1 MKRLMNLYSKYSLVI
16 RFGCR
21 KTDLYCLIRVHDDS
35 NEETEDHIDEETD
48 ECVEV
53 NTAIVPDVGVGVLT
67 NDGECDEHV
76 ISVHQRK

>member
-1 MKRLMNLYSKYSLVI
+1 MKILMNLWGKYSFII
-16 RFGCR
+16 RFICR
-21 KTDLYCLIRVHDDS
+21 ETNLYCLIRVHDNS

-67 NDGECDEHV
+67 NDGERDKHV